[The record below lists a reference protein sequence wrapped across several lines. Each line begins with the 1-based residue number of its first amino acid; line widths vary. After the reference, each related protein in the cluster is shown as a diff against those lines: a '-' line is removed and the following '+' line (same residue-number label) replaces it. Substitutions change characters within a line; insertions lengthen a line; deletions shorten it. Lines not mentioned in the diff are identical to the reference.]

1 MRGLTPPLYIWTPS
15 IAPSGLAI
23 YEGELFPN
31 WHGNLF
37 VGALNDKNVKRLVL
51 NKNRVIIEEEA
62 LFNEIGNSV
71 RDIRVS
77 PTGDIY
83 IITDGEKGALFRV
96 SPK

>member
-1 MRGLTPPLYIWTPS
+1 MTPPLYIWTPS

-31 WHGNLF
+31 WQGNLF

-51 NKNRVIIEEEA
+51 NKNRAVIEEEA
-62 LFNEIGNSV
+62 LFNEIGNRV

-77 PTGDIY
+77 PRGEIY